1 MTYISN
7 DIKKNHKKLYF
18 NSEIFIEKLINVANY
33 ILYFFTSHILRD
45 IRKEQR

>member
-7 DIKKNHKKLYF
+7 KIKKNREKLYF
-18 NSEIFIEKLINVANY
+18 NNEIFIEKLINVANY
-33 ILYFFTSHILRD
+33 ILYFLTSRILRD